1 MNPPGWQVSNMLLEK
16 RGGELPIVPECM
28 KWLGQ
33 SGYDSQ
39 LWMCLRIKVKSDA
52 TKNSIVQEPGILDP

>member
-1 MNPPGWQVSNMLLEK
+1 MSLPGLKVSNTLLEK
-16 RGGELPIVPECM
+16 RGGELPIAPECM

-39 LWMCLRIKVKSDA
+39 LWMYLGIKVKSDA
-52 TKNSIVQEPGILDP
+52 AKNSIVKEPGILDP